1 MKIDKTL
8 IEKHKLNINSEHINR
23 FFFGEEK
30 NAPIRERLPA
40 RLDDFVRVIMYCNFI
55 DRLNVCEKDEQHQIE
70 IPVYDLPFWKDE
82 EEQLVKIL
90 WSLYR
95 RDFFLDFIFETSQK
109 PKTQIQTKLFDED
122 REELLL
128 FSEGLDSIAAATVFQ
143 KATLIHVIKST
154 YTESHLKNVMN
165 LFPERKIKTI
175 TYGLRGENLPRDT
188 GISNSRGLIFLGLA
202 SVHLG
207 LSKSN
212 TLITGENGVMMHN
225 PPLFEGSKPTR
236 TMNPSFVRLLQGL
249 LSDIYSED
257 IQIKTPFLKMT
268 KKEVL
273 EVAKRN
279 LNENFKTAIECSY
292 SCFSQQPRGNETK
305 MCGRCCACL
314 LRTISIRS
322 LQGYDNS
329 MYERSP
335 FSEDFS
341 DGKGAA
347 NVMDLMRFSRG
358 VLQHKLPYVA
368 AKVVMQDE
376 DLFHRFAQDV
386 MATIRKIPDKSA
398 HLNIESERPNSL

>member
-1 MKIDKTL
+1 MKIDKAL
-8 IEKHKLNINSEHINR
+8 VENYKLNINSGQINR
-23 FFFGEEK
+23 FFFSEGK
-30 NAPIRERLPA
+30 NAPVRKKLPA
-40 RLDDFVRVIMYCNFI
+40 RLDDFVRIIMYCNFI
-55 DRLNVCEKDEQHQIE
+55 DRLNVCARDEQHQIE
-70 IPVYDLPFWKDE
+70 IPIYDLPFWKGE

-95 RDFFLDFIFETSQK
+95 RDLSLDFLCDTSQK
-109 PKTQIQTKLFDED
+109 PKTQVQTKLFDEGQ
-122 REELLL
+122 RELLL
-128 FSEGLDSIAAATVFQ
+128 FSEGLDSIAAATEFP
-143 KATLIHVIKST
+143 KATLIHVVKST
-154 YTESHLKNVMN
+154 YTESHMKNVMN
-165 LFPERKIKTI
+165 LFPERKIETI
-175 TYGLRGENLPRDT
+175 TYGLRGENLPLDT

-202 SVHLG
+202 SIHLY

-236 TMNPSFVRLLQGL
+236 TMDPNFVRLLQGL
-249 LSDIYSED
+249 LTDIYGEE

-273 EVAKRN
+273 EIAKQN
-279 LNENFKTAIECSY
+279 LKENFKTAIECSY

-322 LQGYDNS
+322 LQGHDNS

-386 MATIRKIPDKSA
+386 MATIRTIPDKSA
-398 HLNIESERPNSL
+398 HLKIESERPISP